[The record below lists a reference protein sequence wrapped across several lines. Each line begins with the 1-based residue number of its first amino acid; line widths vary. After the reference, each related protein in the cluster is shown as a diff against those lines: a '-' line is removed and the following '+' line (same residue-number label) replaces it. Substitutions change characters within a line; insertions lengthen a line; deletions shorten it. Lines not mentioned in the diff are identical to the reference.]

1 MKIKRLP
8 VRVIA
13 FSISPPLLLVSKKKK
28 SYLCLSKTRRNM
40 NNRIRIKDIAE
51 QAGVSVG
58 TVDRILHE
66 RPNVSKKAREKV
78 EKVLKEIDY
87 KPNAYAS
94 ALAYNKTYNFYMLMP
109 KHESEAY
116 WQEIEQGAKKAT
128 EARRDFHVELNIIFF
143 ERFNQ
148 QDFTNQYENI
158 LRLKP
163 DGVIIV
169 PTTLQQTQ
177 QFTDQLHNTQTPF
190 VMLDSYMPDLKPLAF
205 FGQDSFSSGY
215 FAAKVLMMVANKEKE
230 IMLMKQTINGK
241 VTSKQQ
247 ANREVGFRHYMADH
261 FPQVKI
267 TELELPHEAQPKTY
281 AQTLEKFF
289 QTHKDIHHCITL
301 NSKAYIVGEFLLK
314 TNRRNVQ
321 IMGYDMVTRNAECLR
336 LGSISFLI
344 AQHAYQ
350 QGYASVN
357 ALFQA
362 IVLKKKVAPVNY
374 MPIELIMK
382 ENVEF
387 YRRTQL

>member
-1 MKIKRLP
+1 
-8 VRVIA
+8 
-13 FSISPPLLLVSKKKK
+13 
-28 SYLCLSKTRRNM
+28 M